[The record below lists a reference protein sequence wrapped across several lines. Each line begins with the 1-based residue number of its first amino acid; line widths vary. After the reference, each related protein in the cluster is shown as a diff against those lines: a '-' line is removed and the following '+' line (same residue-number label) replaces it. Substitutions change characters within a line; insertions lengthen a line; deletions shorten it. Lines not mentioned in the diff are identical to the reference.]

1 MGSLTSD
8 REGAA
13 LTVNSLGEFSLTALQ
28 QNHPRMFFVADLAAF
43 GNWQLLEEIRDRMGG
58 QREEGAVTAEGT
70 EDGFLFLEGQEP
82 QTPGDRTLTGPTCMG
97 TVLNL

>member
-1 MGSLTSD
+1 M
-8 REGAA
+8 
-13 LTVNSLGEFSLTALQ
+13 
-28 QNHPRMFFVADLAAF
+28 
-43 GNWQLLEEIRDRMGG
+43 
-58 QREEGAVTAEGT
+58 TAEGT